1 MKSKHLARA
10 DFLRELSRYAA
21 ELYDLGDFTSTDSKR
36 ESLSSKIEGFA
47 AAGTIIEVV
56 SPDEVQ
62 KVIDRAH
69 FEAFGEEREA
79 RRARILE
86 ERAAQAGEGSDV
98 TADRDTDWD
107 VYDTPAVD
115 RRDQ

>member
-21 ELYDLGDFTSTDSKR
+21 ELYDLGDFTSTDPNR

-56 SPDEVQ
+56 TPNEVQ

-69 FEAFGEEREA
+69 FEAFGEEREV

-86 ERAAQAGEGSDV
+86 ERAAQAGEGSDE

-115 RRDQ
+115 RRNQ

>member
-21 ELYDLGDFTSTDSKR
+21 ELYDLGDFTCIDPQR
-36 ESLSSKIEGFA
+36 QALSSKIEGFA

-56 SPDEVQ
+56 THDEVQ

-69 FEAFGEEREA
+69 FQAFGEEREA

-86 ERAAQAGEGSDV
+86 ERAGQAGDSAEATEDGE
-98 TADRDTDWD
+98 TDWD
-107 VYDTPAVD
+107 VYDSPTVD
-115 RRDQ
+115 RRNQ

>member
-36 ESLSSKIEGFA
+36 EALSSKIEGFA

-86 ERAAQAGEGSDV
+86 ERAAQAGEGSDE

-115 RRDQ
+115 RRNQ

>member
-56 SPDEVQ
+56 TSDEVQ

-86 ERAAQAGEGSDV
+86 ERAAQAGEGSDE

-115 RRDQ
+115 RRNQ